1 MWKSLFIIC
10 VLLFTQ
16 SCTMALDEAQIAKEQ
31 SIQNRIDDIGAR
43 LLNANK
49 IENRVVFVYD
59 EAEKKSRL
67 EIDPEVTR
75 RQIVL
80 YKGDYNFIEND
91 DELAAYL
98 ARGIL
103 IASKSYRGLFNG
115 YLSAF
120 ELKAAPKKFELA
132 ADKRAVDFMVNA
144 GYHPVGL
151 ITFIQKSCPQK
162 RFDTI
167 STKNLASRRL
177 AMIYEY
183 IYMKYPYYLQNNTY
197 LNNEHYQN
205 FLLSS
210 QENRRML
217 LQKIK
222 TNSDEKIYAF
232 NGVEL
237 SQSDFLL
244 LKKTTYAEA
253 GICDEATQRAVAGTI
268 LARAAE
274 NGQTISEVVF
284 APGQFSCA
292 IGGQVYLVTSNGNIE
307 VTQEMAEKTAT
318 AVMTAITDGS
328 GLASGLG
335 GEPLFFYSAG
345 GLSVEE
351 LAKRSTI
358 SNSITLDR
366 MTFYR
371 VWD

>member
-1 MWKSLFIIC
+1 MKRKVEYNMEKRTKIAIIMVLFALVCFGISGYYIVQAIEAPNLANSQETEEIPEETNDITNTETATAVTTGISLAD
-10 VLLFTQ
+10 VSAEDTK
-16 SCTMALDEAQIAKEQ
+16 TTTAKT
-31 SIQNRIDDIGAR
+31 
-43 LLNANK
+43 
-49 IENRVVFVYD
+49 
-59 EAEKKSRL
+59 L
-67 EIDPEVTR
+67 EVQFATVNVSGVTEPQEEESKPEEEVQEVT
-75 RQIVL
+75 
-80 YKGDYNFIEND
+80 DTAEIETT
-91 DELAAYL
+91 E
-98 ARGIL
+98 
-103 IASKSYRGLFNG
+103 
-115 YLSAF
+115 
-120 ELKAAPKKFELA
+120 
-132 ADKRAVDFMVNA
+132 
-144 GYHPVGL
+144 
-151 ITFIQKSCPQK
+151 T
-162 RFDTI
+162 
-167 STKNLASRRL
+167 
-177 AMIYEY
+177 
-183 IYMKYPYYLQNNTY
+183 
-197 LNNEHYQN
+197 
-205 FLLSS
+205 
-210 QENRRML
+210 QEEA
-217 LQKIK
+217 
-222 TNSDEKIYAF
+222 NSNEKIYAF

-268 LARAAE
+268 LARVAE

-307 VTQEMAEKTAT
+307 VTEEMAEKTAT

-345 GLSVEE
+345 GLSAEE

>member
-1 MWKSLFIIC
+1 MFFRSVPKNTLRTEEIPEETNDITNDETATAVTTGISLADVFAEDTKI
-10 VLLFTQ
+10 T
-16 SCTMALDEAQIAKEQ
+16 TAKT
-31 SIQNRIDDIGAR
+31 
-43 LLNANK
+43 
-49 IENRVVFVYD
+49 
-59 EAEKKSRL
+59 L
-67 EIDPEVTR
+67 EVQFATVNVSGVTEPQEEESKPEEEVQEVTDT
-75 RQIVL
+75 VE
-80 YKGDYNFIEND
+80 IETT
-91 DELAAYL
+91 ETQ
-98 ARGIL
+98 
-103 IASKSYRGLFNG
+103 
-115 YLSAF
+115 
-120 ELKAAPKKFELA
+120 EE
-132 ADKRAVDFMVNA
+132 
-144 GYHPVGL
+144 
-151 ITFIQKSCPQK
+151 T
-162 RFDTI
+162 
-167 STKNLASRRL
+167 
-177 AMIYEY
+177 
-183 IYMKYPYYLQNNTY
+183 NT
-197 LNNEHYQN
+197 
-205 FLLSS
+205 
-210 QENRRML
+210 
-217 LQKIK
+217 
-222 TNSDEKIYAF
+222 DEKIYAF

-318 AVMTAITDGS
+318 AVMGAITDGS

-345 GLSVEE
+345 GLSAEE

>member
-1 MWKSLFIIC
+1 MKRKVEYNMEKRTKIAIIMVLFALVCFGISGYYIAQAIEAPNLANSQETEEMPEETNDITNAETATAVTTGISLAD
-10 VLLFTQ
+10 VSAEDTK
-16 SCTMALDEAQIAKEQ
+16 TTTAKT
-31 SIQNRIDDIGAR
+31 
-43 LLNANK
+43 
-49 IENRVVFVYD
+49 
-59 EAEKKSRL
+59 L
-67 EIDPEVTR
+67 EVQFATVNVSGVTEPQEEEIKPEEEVQEVT
-75 RQIVL
+75 
-80 YKGDYNFIEND
+80 DTAEIETT
-91 DELAAYL
+91 E
-98 ARGIL
+98 
-103 IASKSYRGLFNG
+103 
-115 YLSAF
+115 
-120 ELKAAPKKFELA
+120 
-132 ADKRAVDFMVNA
+132 
-144 GYHPVGL
+144 
-151 ITFIQKSCPQK
+151 PQ
-162 RFDTI
+162 
-167 STKNLASRRL
+167 
-177 AMIYEY
+177 E
-183 IYMKYPYYLQNNTY
+183 
-197 LNNEHYQN
+197 E
-205 FLLSS
+205 
-210 QENRRML
+210 
-217 LQKIK
+217 

-307 VTQEMAEKTAT
+307 VTEEMAEKTAT
-318 AVMTAITDGS
+318 AVMSAITDGS

-345 GLSVEE
+345 GLSAEE

>member
-1 MWKSLFIIC
+1 MKRKVEYNMEKRTKIAIIMVLFALVCFGISGYYIAQAIEAPNLANSQETEEIPEETNDITNTETATAVTTGISLAD
-10 VLLFTQ
+10 VSAEDTK
-16 SCTMALDEAQIAKEQ
+16 TTTAKT
-31 SIQNRIDDIGAR
+31 
-43 LLNANK
+43 
-49 IENRVVFVYD
+49 
-59 EAEKKSRL
+59 L
-67 EIDPEVTR
+67 EVQFATVNVSGVTEPQEEESKPEEEVQEVT
-75 RQIVL
+75 
-80 YKGDYNFIEND
+80 DTAEIETT
-91 DELAAYL
+91 ETQ
-98 ARGIL
+98 
-103 IASKSYRGLFNG
+103 
-115 YLSAF
+115 
-120 ELKAAPKKFELA
+120 EE
-132 ADKRAVDFMVNA
+132 
-144 GYHPVGL
+144 
-151 ITFIQKSCPQK
+151 T
-162 RFDTI
+162 
-167 STKNLASRRL
+167 
-177 AMIYEY
+177 
-183 IYMKYPYYLQNNTY
+183 NT
-197 LNNEHYQN
+197 
-205 FLLSS
+205 
-210 QENRRML
+210 
-217 LQKIK
+217 
-222 TNSDEKIYAF
+222 DEKIYAF

-318 AVMTAITDGS
+318 AVMSAITDGS

>member
-1 MWKSLFIIC
+1 MKRKVEYNMEKRTKIAIIMVLFALVCFGISGYYIAQAIEAPKLANSQETEEIPEETNDITNAETATAVTTGISLAD
-10 VLLFTQ
+10 VSAEDTK
-16 SCTMALDEAQIAKEQ
+16 TTTAKT
-31 SIQNRIDDIGAR
+31 
-43 LLNANK
+43 
-49 IENRVVFVYD
+49 
-59 EAEKKSRL
+59 L
-67 EIDPEVTR
+67 EVQFATVNVSGVTEPQEEESKPEEEVQEVT
-75 RQIVL
+75 
-80 YKGDYNFIEND
+80 DTAEIETT
-91 DELAAYL
+91 E
-98 ARGIL
+98 
-103 IASKSYRGLFNG
+103 
-115 YLSAF
+115 
-120 ELKAAPKKFELA
+120 
-132 ADKRAVDFMVNA
+132 
-144 GYHPVGL
+144 
-151 ITFIQKSCPQK
+151 PQ
-162 RFDTI
+162 
-167 STKNLASRRL
+167 
-177 AMIYEY
+177 E
-183 IYMKYPYYLQNNTY
+183 
-197 LNNEHYQN
+197 E
-205 FLLSS
+205 
-210 QENRRML
+210 
-217 LQKIK
+217 

-237 SQSDFLL
+237 SRSDFLL

-345 GLSVEE
+345 GLSAEE

>member
-1 MWKSLFIIC
+1 MKRKVEYNMEKRTKIAIIMVLFALVCFGISGYYIAQAIEAPNLANSQETEEIPEETNDITNTETATAVTTGISLAD
-10 VLLFTQ
+10 VSAEDTK
-16 SCTMALDEAQIAKEQ
+16 TTTAKT
-31 SIQNRIDDIGAR
+31 
-43 LLNANK
+43 
-49 IENRVVFVYD
+49 
-59 EAEKKSRL
+59 L
-67 EIDPEVTR
+67 EVQFATVNVSGVTEPQEEESKPEEEVQEVT
-75 RQIVL
+75 
-80 YKGDYNFIEND
+80 DTAEIETT
-91 DELAAYL
+91 ETQ
-98 ARGIL
+98 
-103 IASKSYRGLFNG
+103 
-115 YLSAF
+115 
-120 ELKAAPKKFELA
+120 EE
-132 ADKRAVDFMVNA
+132 
-144 GYHPVGL
+144 
-151 ITFIQKSCPQK
+151 T
-162 RFDTI
+162 
-167 STKNLASRRL
+167 
-177 AMIYEY
+177 
-183 IYMKYPYYLQNNTY
+183 NT
-197 LNNEHYQN
+197 
-205 FLLSS
+205 
-210 QENRRML
+210 
-217 LQKIK
+217 
-222 TNSDEKIYAF
+222 DEKIYAF

-307 VTQEMAEKTAT
+307 VTEEMAEKTAT

-345 GLSVEE
+345 GLSAEE

>member
-1 MWKSLFIIC
+1 MKRKVEYNMERRTKIAIIMVLFALVCFGISGYYIAQAIEAPNLANSQETEEIPEETNDITNTETATAVTTGISLAD
-10 VLLFTQ
+10 VSAEDTK
-16 SCTMALDEAQIAKEQ
+16 TTTAKT
-31 SIQNRIDDIGAR
+31 
-43 LLNANK
+43 
-49 IENRVVFVYD
+49 
-59 EAEKKSRL
+59 L
-67 EIDPEVTR
+67 EVQFATVNVSGVTEPQEEESKPEEEVQEVTDT
-75 RQIVL
+75 VE
-80 YKGDYNFIEND
+80 IETT
-91 DELAAYL
+91 ETQ
-98 ARGIL
+98 
-103 IASKSYRGLFNG
+103 
-115 YLSAF
+115 
-120 ELKAAPKKFELA
+120 EE
-132 ADKRAVDFMVNA
+132 
-144 GYHPVGL
+144 
-151 ITFIQKSCPQK
+151 T
-162 RFDTI
+162 
-167 STKNLASRRL
+167 
-177 AMIYEY
+177 
-183 IYMKYPYYLQNNTY
+183 NT
-197 LNNEHYQN
+197 
-205 FLLSS
+205 
-210 QENRRML
+210 
-217 LQKIK
+217 
-222 TNSDEKIYAF
+222 DEKIYAF

-253 GICDEATQRAVAGTI
+253 GICDETTQRAVAGTI

-318 AVMTAITDGS
+318 AVMSAITDGS

-345 GLSVEE
+345 GLSAEE

>member
-1 MWKSLFIIC
+1 MKRKVEYNMEKRTKIAIIMVLFALVCFGISGYYIAQAIEAPNLANSQETEEIPEETNDITNTETATAVTTGISLAD
-10 VLLFTQ
+10 VSAEDTK
-16 SCTMALDEAQIAKEQ
+16 TTTAKT
-31 SIQNRIDDIGAR
+31 
-43 LLNANK
+43 
-49 IENRVVFVYD
+49 
-59 EAEKKSRL
+59 L
-67 EIDPEVTR
+67 EVQFATVNVSGVTEPQEEESKPEEEVQEVT
-75 RQIVL
+75 
-80 YKGDYNFIEND
+80 DTAEIETT
-91 DELAAYL
+91 EL
-98 ARGIL
+98 
-103 IASKSYRGLFNG
+103 
-115 YLSAF
+115 
-120 ELKAAPKKFELA
+120 
-132 ADKRAVDFMVNA
+132 
-144 GYHPVGL
+144 
-151 ITFIQKSCPQK
+151 
-162 RFDTI
+162 
-167 STKNLASRRL
+167 
-177 AMIYEY
+177 
-183 IYMKYPYYLQNNTY
+183 
-197 LNNEHYQN
+197 
-205 FLLSS
+205 
-210 QENRRML
+210 QEE
-217 LQKIK
+217 

-307 VTQEMAEKTAT
+307 VTEEMAEKTAT
-318 AVMTAITDGS
+318 AVMSAITDGS

-345 GLSVEE
+345 GLSAEE

>member
-1 MWKSLFIIC
+1 MKRKVEYNMEKRTKIAIIMVLFALVCFGISGYYIAQAIETPNLANSQETEEIPEETNDITNTETATAVTTGISLAD
-10 VLLFTQ
+10 VSAEDTK
-16 SCTMALDEAQIAKEQ
+16 TTTAKT
-31 SIQNRIDDIGAR
+31 
-43 LLNANK
+43 
-49 IENRVVFVYD
+49 
-59 EAEKKSRL
+59 L
-67 EIDPEVTR
+67 EVQFATVNVSGVTEPQEEEIKPEEEVQEVT
-75 RQIVL
+75 
-80 YKGDYNFIEND
+80 DTTEIETT
-91 DELAAYL
+91 E
-98 ARGIL
+98 
-103 IASKSYRGLFNG
+103 
-115 YLSAF
+115 
-120 ELKAAPKKFELA
+120 
-132 ADKRAVDFMVNA
+132 
-144 GYHPVGL
+144 
-151 ITFIQKSCPQK
+151 T
-162 RFDTI
+162 
-167 STKNLASRRL
+167 
-177 AMIYEY
+177 
-183 IYMKYPYYLQNNTY
+183 
-197 LNNEHYQN
+197 
-205 FLLSS
+205 
-210 QENRRML
+210 QEE
-217 LQKIK
+217 

-345 GLSVEE
+345 GLSAEE

-358 SNSITLDR
+358 SNFITLDR

>member
-1 MWKSLFIIC
+1 MKRKVEYNMEKRTKIAIIMVLFALVCFGISGYYIAQAIEAPNLANSQETEEIPEETNDITNDETATAVTTGISLAD
-10 VLLFTQ
+10 VSAEDTK
-16 SCTMALDEAQIAKEQ
+16 TTTAKT
-31 SIQNRIDDIGAR
+31 
-43 LLNANK
+43 
-49 IENRVVFVYD
+49 
-59 EAEKKSRL
+59 L
-67 EIDPEVTR
+67 EVQFATVNVSGVTEPQEEESKPEEEVQEVT
-75 RQIVL
+75 
-80 YKGDYNFIEND
+80 DTAEIETT
-91 DELAAYL
+91 E
-98 ARGIL
+98 
-103 IASKSYRGLFNG
+103 
-115 YLSAF
+115 
-120 ELKAAPKKFELA
+120 
-132 ADKRAVDFMVNA
+132 
-144 GYHPVGL
+144 
-151 ITFIQKSCPQK
+151 T
-162 RFDTI
+162 
-167 STKNLASRRL
+167 
-177 AMIYEY
+177 
-183 IYMKYPYYLQNNTY
+183 
-197 LNNEHYQN
+197 
-205 FLLSS
+205 
-210 QENRRML
+210 QEEA
-217 LQKIK
+217 
-222 TNSDEKIYAF
+222 NSNEKIYAF

-244 LKKTTYAEA
+244 LEKTTYAEA
-253 GICDEATQRAVAGTI
+253 GICDATTQRAVAGTI

-345 GLSVEE
+345 GLSAEE

>member
-1 MWKSLFIIC
+1 MKRKVEYNMEKRTKIAIIMVLFALVCFGISGYYIAQAIEAPNLANSQETEEIPEETNDITNTETATAVTTGISLAD
-10 VLLFTQ
+10 VSAEDTK
-16 SCTMALDEAQIAKEQ
+16 TTTAKT
-31 SIQNRIDDIGAR
+31 
-43 LLNANK
+43 
-49 IENRVVFVYD
+49 
-59 EAEKKSRL
+59 L
-67 EIDPEVTR
+67 EVQFATVNVSGVTEPQEEESKPEEEVQEVT
-75 RQIVL
+75 
-80 YKGDYNFIEND
+80 DTAEIETT
-91 DELAAYL
+91 E
-98 ARGIL
+98 
-103 IASKSYRGLFNG
+103 
-115 YLSAF
+115 
-120 ELKAAPKKFELA
+120 
-132 ADKRAVDFMVNA
+132 
-144 GYHPVGL
+144 
-151 ITFIQKSCPQK
+151 T
-162 RFDTI
+162 
-167 STKNLASRRL
+167 
-177 AMIYEY
+177 
-183 IYMKYPYYLQNNTY
+183 
-197 LNNEHYQN
+197 
-205 FLLSS
+205 
-210 QENRRML
+210 QEEA
-217 LQKIK
+217 
-222 TNSDEKIYAF
+222 NSNEKIYAF

-253 GICDEATQRAVAGTI
+253 GICDETTQRAVAGTI

-307 VTQEMAEKTAT
+307 VTEEMAEKTAT

-345 GLSVEE
+345 GLSAEE

>member
-1 MWKSLFIIC
+1 MKRKVEYNMEKRTKIAIIMVLFALVCFGISGYYIAQAIEAPNLANSQETEEIPEETNDITNAETATAVTTGISLAD
-10 VLLFTQ
+10 VSAEDTK
-16 SCTMALDEAQIAKEQ
+16 TTTAKT
-31 SIQNRIDDIGAR
+31 
-43 LLNANK
+43 
-49 IENRVVFVYD
+49 
-59 EAEKKSRL
+59 L
-67 EIDPEVTR
+67 EVQFATVNVSGVTEPQEEEIKPEEEVQEVT
-75 RQIVL
+75 
-80 YKGDYNFIEND
+80 DTAEIETT
-91 DELAAYL
+91 E
-98 ARGIL
+98 
-103 IASKSYRGLFNG
+103 
-115 YLSAF
+115 
-120 ELKAAPKKFELA
+120 
-132 ADKRAVDFMVNA
+132 
-144 GYHPVGL
+144 
-151 ITFIQKSCPQK
+151 PQ
-162 RFDTI
+162 
-167 STKNLASRRL
+167 
-177 AMIYEY
+177 E
-183 IYMKYPYYLQNNTY
+183 
-197 LNNEHYQN
+197 E
-205 FLLSS
+205 
-210 QENRRML
+210 
-217 LQKIK
+217 

-292 IGGQVYLVTSNGNIE
+292 IGDQVYLVTSNGNIE

-345 GLSVEE
+345 GLSAEE

-366 MTFYR
+366 MTFYL

>member
-1 MWKSLFIIC
+1 MKRKVEYNMEKRTKIAIIMVLFALVCFGISGYYIAQAIEAPNLANSQETEEIPEETNDITNAETATAVTTGISLAD
-10 VLLFTQ
+10 VSAEDTK
-16 SCTMALDEAQIAKEQ
+16 TTTAKT
-31 SIQNRIDDIGAR
+31 
-43 LLNANK
+43 
-49 IENRVVFVYD
+49 
-59 EAEKKSRL
+59 L
-67 EIDPEVTR
+67 EVQFATVNVSGVTEPQEEESKPEEEVQEVT
-75 RQIVL
+75 
-80 YKGDYNFIEND
+80 DTAEIETT
-91 DELAAYL
+91 E
-98 ARGIL
+98 
-103 IASKSYRGLFNG
+103 
-115 YLSAF
+115 
-120 ELKAAPKKFELA
+120 
-132 ADKRAVDFMVNA
+132 
-144 GYHPVGL
+144 
-151 ITFIQKSCPQK
+151 T
-162 RFDTI
+162 
-167 STKNLASRRL
+167 
-177 AMIYEY
+177 
-183 IYMKYPYYLQNNTY
+183 
-197 LNNEHYQN
+197 
-205 FLLSS
+205 
-210 QENRRML
+210 QEEA
-217 LQKIK
+217 
-222 TNSDEKIYAF
+222 NSNEKIYAF

-253 GICDEATQRAVAGTI
+253 GICDETTQRAVAGTI

-345 GLSVEE
+345 GLSAEE

>member
-1 MWKSLFIIC
+1 MKRKVEYNMEKRTKIAIIMVLFALVCFGISGYYIAQAIEAPNLANSQETEEIPEETNDITNAETATAVTTGISLAD
-10 VLLFTQ
+10 VSAEDTK
-16 SCTMALDEAQIAKEQ
+16 TTTAKT
-31 SIQNRIDDIGAR
+31 
-43 LLNANK
+43 
-49 IENRVVFVYD
+49 
-59 EAEKKSRL
+59 L
-67 EIDPEVTR
+67 EVQFATVNVSGVTEPQEEEIKPEEEVQEVT
-75 RQIVL
+75 
-80 YKGDYNFIEND
+80 DTAEIETT
-91 DELAAYL
+91 E
-98 ARGIL
+98 
-103 IASKSYRGLFNG
+103 
-115 YLSAF
+115 
-120 ELKAAPKKFELA
+120 
-132 ADKRAVDFMVNA
+132 
-144 GYHPVGL
+144 
-151 ITFIQKSCPQK
+151 PQ
-162 RFDTI
+162 
-167 STKNLASRRL
+167 
-177 AMIYEY
+177 E
-183 IYMKYPYYLQNNTY
+183 
-197 LNNEHYQN
+197 E
-205 FLLSS
+205 
-210 QENRRML
+210 
-217 LQKIK
+217 

-318 AVMTAITDGS
+318 AVMSAITDGS

-345 GLSVEE
+345 GLSAEE

>member
-1 MWKSLFIIC
+1 MKRKVEYNMEKRTKIAIIMVLFALVCFGISGYYIAQAIVTPKLANSQETEEIPEETNDITNAETATAVTTGISLADVSAEDTKTTTAKTLEVQFATVNVSGVTEPQEEEIKSEEE
-10 VLLFTQ
+10 VQ
-16 SCTMALDEAQIAKEQ
+16 
-31 SIQNRIDDIGAR
+31 
-43 LLNANK
+43 
-49 IENRVVFVYD
+49 
-59 EAEKKSRL
+59 
-67 EIDPEVTR
+67 EVT
-75 RQIVL
+75 
-80 YKGDYNFIEND
+80 DTAEIETT
-91 DELAAYL
+91 E
-98 ARGIL
+98 
-103 IASKSYRGLFNG
+103 
-115 YLSAF
+115 
-120 ELKAAPKKFELA
+120 
-132 ADKRAVDFMVNA
+132 
-144 GYHPVGL
+144 
-151 ITFIQKSCPQK
+151 PQ
-162 RFDTI
+162 
-167 STKNLASRRL
+167 
-177 AMIYEY
+177 E
-183 IYMKYPYYLQNNTY
+183 
-197 LNNEHYQN
+197 E
-205 FLLSS
+205 
-210 QENRRML
+210 
-217 LQKIK
+217 

-345 GLSVEE
+345 GLSAEE

>member
-1 MWKSLFIIC
+1 MKRKVEYNMEKRTKIAIIMVLFALVCFGISGYYIAQAIETPNLANSQETEEIPEETNDITNTETATAVTTGISLAD
-10 VLLFTQ
+10 VSAEDTK
-16 SCTMALDEAQIAKEQ
+16 TTTAKT
-31 SIQNRIDDIGAR
+31 
-43 LLNANK
+43 
-49 IENRVVFVYD
+49 
-59 EAEKKSRL
+59 L
-67 EIDPEVTR
+67 EVQFATVNVSGVTEPQEEEIKPEEEVQEVT
-75 RQIVL
+75 
-80 YKGDYNFIEND
+80 DTAEIETT
-91 DELAAYL
+91 E
-98 ARGIL
+98 
-103 IASKSYRGLFNG
+103 
-115 YLSAF
+115 
-120 ELKAAPKKFELA
+120 
-132 ADKRAVDFMVNA
+132 
-144 GYHPVGL
+144 
-151 ITFIQKSCPQK
+151 PQ
-162 RFDTI
+162 
-167 STKNLASRRL
+167 
-177 AMIYEY
+177 E
-183 IYMKYPYYLQNNTY
+183 
-197 LNNEHYQN
+197 E
-205 FLLSS
+205 
-210 QENRRML
+210 
-217 LQKIK
+217 

-345 GLSVEE
+345 GLSAEE

>member
-1 MWKSLFIIC
+1 MKRKVEYNMEKRTKIAIIMVLFALVCFGISGYYIAQAIEAPNLANSQETEEIPEETNDITNTETATAVTTGISLAD
-10 VLLFTQ
+10 VSAEDTK
-16 SCTMALDEAQIAKEQ
+16 TTTAKT
-31 SIQNRIDDIGAR
+31 
-43 LLNANK
+43 
-49 IENRVVFVYD
+49 
-59 EAEKKSRL
+59 L
-67 EIDPEVTR
+67 EVQFATVNVSGVTEPQEEESKPEEEVQEVT
-75 RQIVL
+75 
-80 YKGDYNFIEND
+80 DTAEIETT
-91 DELAAYL
+91 E
-98 ARGIL
+98 
-103 IASKSYRGLFNG
+103 
-115 YLSAF
+115 
-120 ELKAAPKKFELA
+120 
-132 ADKRAVDFMVNA
+132 
-144 GYHPVGL
+144 
-151 ITFIQKSCPQK
+151 T
-162 RFDTI
+162 
-167 STKNLASRRL
+167 
-177 AMIYEY
+177 
-183 IYMKYPYYLQNNTY
+183 
-197 LNNEHYQN
+197 
-205 FLLSS
+205 
-210 QENRRML
+210 QEE
-217 LQKIK
+217 

-318 AVMTAITDGS
+318 AVMSAITDGS

-345 GLSVEE
+345 GLSAEE

>member
-1 MWKSLFIIC
+1 MKRKVEYNMERRTKIAIIMVLFALVCFGISGYYIAQAIEAPNLANSQETEEIPEETNDITNTETATAVTTGISLAD
-10 VLLFTQ
+10 VSAEDTK
-16 SCTMALDEAQIAKEQ
+16 TTTAKT
-31 SIQNRIDDIGAR
+31 
-43 LLNANK
+43 
-49 IENRVVFVYD
+49 
-59 EAEKKSRL
+59 L
-67 EIDPEVTR
+67 EVQFATVNVSGVTEPQEEESKPEEEVQEVT
-75 RQIVL
+75 
-80 YKGDYNFIEND
+80 DTAEIETT
-91 DELAAYL
+91 ETQ
-98 ARGIL
+98 
-103 IASKSYRGLFNG
+103 
-115 YLSAF
+115 
-120 ELKAAPKKFELA
+120 EE
-132 ADKRAVDFMVNA
+132 
-144 GYHPVGL
+144 
-151 ITFIQKSCPQK
+151 T
-162 RFDTI
+162 
-167 STKNLASRRL
+167 
-177 AMIYEY
+177 
-183 IYMKYPYYLQNNTY
+183 NT
-197 LNNEHYQN
+197 
-205 FLLSS
+205 
-210 QENRRML
+210 
-217 LQKIK
+217 
-222 TNSDEKIYAF
+222 DEKIYAF

-253 GICDEATQRAVAGTI
+253 GICDETTQRAVAGTI

-345 GLSVEE
+345 GLSAEE

>member
-1 MWKSLFIIC
+1 MKRKVEYNMEKRTKIAIIMVLFALVCFGISGYYIAQAIEAPNLANSQETEEIPEETNDITNTETATAVTTGISLAD
-10 VLLFTQ
+10 VSAEDTK
-16 SCTMALDEAQIAKEQ
+16 TTTAKT
-31 SIQNRIDDIGAR
+31 
-43 LLNANK
+43 
-49 IENRVVFVYD
+49 
-59 EAEKKSRL
+59 L
-67 EIDPEVTR
+67 EVQFATVNVSGVTEPQEEESKPEEEVQEVTDT
-75 RQIVL
+75 VE
-80 YKGDYNFIEND
+80 IETT
-91 DELAAYL
+91 ETQ
-98 ARGIL
+98 
-103 IASKSYRGLFNG
+103 
-115 YLSAF
+115 
-120 ELKAAPKKFELA
+120 EE
-132 ADKRAVDFMVNA
+132 
-144 GYHPVGL
+144 
-151 ITFIQKSCPQK
+151 T
-162 RFDTI
+162 
-167 STKNLASRRL
+167 
-177 AMIYEY
+177 
-183 IYMKYPYYLQNNTY
+183 NT
-197 LNNEHYQN
+197 
-205 FLLSS
+205 
-210 QENRRML
+210 
-217 LQKIK
+217 
-222 TNSDEKIYAF
+222 DEKIYAF

-253 GICDEATQRAVAGTI
+253 GICDETTQRAVAGTI

-345 GLSVEE
+345 GLSAEE

>member
-1 MWKSLFIIC
+1 MKRKVEYNMEKRTKIAIIMVLFALVCFGISGYYIAQAIEAPNLANSQETEEIPEETNDITNTETATAVTTGISLAD
-10 VLLFTQ
+10 VSAEDTK
-16 SCTMALDEAQIAKEQ
+16 TTTAKT
-31 SIQNRIDDIGAR
+31 
-43 LLNANK
+43 
-49 IENRVVFVYD
+49 
-59 EAEKKSRL
+59 L
-67 EIDPEVTR
+67 EVQFATVNVSGVTEPQEEEIKPEEEVQEVT
-75 RQIVL
+75 
-80 YKGDYNFIEND
+80 DTAEIETT
-91 DELAAYL
+91 E
-98 ARGIL
+98 
-103 IASKSYRGLFNG
+103 
-115 YLSAF
+115 
-120 ELKAAPKKFELA
+120 
-132 ADKRAVDFMVNA
+132 
-144 GYHPVGL
+144 
-151 ITFIQKSCPQK
+151 PQ
-162 RFDTI
+162 
-167 STKNLASRRL
+167 
-177 AMIYEY
+177 E
-183 IYMKYPYYLQNNTY
+183 
-197 LNNEHYQN
+197 E
-205 FLLSS
+205 
-210 QENRRML
+210 
-217 LQKIK
+217 

-318 AVMTAITDGS
+318 AVMSAITDGS

-345 GLSVEE
+345 GLSAEE

>member
-1 MWKSLFIIC
+1 MKRKVEYNMEKRTKIAIIMVLFALVCFGISGYYIAQAIEAPKLANSQETEEIPEETNDITNTETATAVTTGISLAD
-10 VLLFTQ
+10 VSAEDTK
-16 SCTMALDEAQIAKEQ
+16 TTTAKT
-31 SIQNRIDDIGAR
+31 
-43 LLNANK
+43 
-49 IENRVVFVYD
+49 
-59 EAEKKSRL
+59 L
-67 EIDPEVTR
+67 EVQFATVNVSGVTEPQEEESKPEEEVQEVT
-75 RQIVL
+75 
-80 YKGDYNFIEND
+80 DTAEIETT
-91 DELAAYL
+91 ETQ
-98 ARGIL
+98 
-103 IASKSYRGLFNG
+103 
-115 YLSAF
+115 
-120 ELKAAPKKFELA
+120 EE
-132 ADKRAVDFMVNA
+132 
-144 GYHPVGL
+144 
-151 ITFIQKSCPQK
+151 T
-162 RFDTI
+162 
-167 STKNLASRRL
+167 
-177 AMIYEY
+177 
-183 IYMKYPYYLQNNTY
+183 NT
-197 LNNEHYQN
+197 
-205 FLLSS
+205 
-210 QENRRML
+210 
-217 LQKIK
+217 
-222 TNSDEKIYAF
+222 DEKIYAF

>member
-1 MWKSLFIIC
+1 MKRKVEYNMEKRTKIAIIMVLFALVCFGISGYYIAQAIEAPNLANSQETEEIPEETNDITNTETATAVTTGISLAD
-10 VLLFTQ
+10 VSAEDTK
-16 SCTMALDEAQIAKEQ
+16 TTTAKT
-31 SIQNRIDDIGAR
+31 
-43 LLNANK
+43 
-49 IENRVVFVYD
+49 
-59 EAEKKSRL
+59 L
-67 EIDPEVTR
+67 EVQFATVNVSGVTEPQEEESKPEEEVQEVT
-75 RQIVL
+75 
-80 YKGDYNFIEND
+80 DTAEIETT
-91 DELAAYL
+91 E
-98 ARGIL
+98 
-103 IASKSYRGLFNG
+103 
-115 YLSAF
+115 
-120 ELKAAPKKFELA
+120 
-132 ADKRAVDFMVNA
+132 
-144 GYHPVGL
+144 
-151 ITFIQKSCPQK
+151 PQ
-162 RFDTI
+162 
-167 STKNLASRRL
+167 
-177 AMIYEY
+177 E
-183 IYMKYPYYLQNNTY
+183 
-197 LNNEHYQN
+197 E
-205 FLLSS
+205 
-210 QENRRML
+210 
-217 LQKIK
+217 

-345 GLSVEE
+345 GLSAEE

>member
-1 MWKSLFIIC
+1 MKRKVEYNMERRTKIAIIMVLFALVCFGISGYYIAQAIEAPNLANSQETEEIPEETNDITNTETATAVTTGISLADVSAEDTKI
-10 VLLFTQ
+10 T
-16 SCTMALDEAQIAKEQ
+16 TAKT
-31 SIQNRIDDIGAR
+31 
-43 LLNANK
+43 
-49 IENRVVFVYD
+49 
-59 EAEKKSRL
+59 L
-67 EIDPEVTR
+67 EVQFATVNVSGVTEPQEEESKPEEEVQEVTDT
-75 RQIVL
+75 VE
-80 YKGDYNFIEND
+80 IETT
-91 DELAAYL
+91 ETQ
-98 ARGIL
+98 
-103 IASKSYRGLFNG
+103 
-115 YLSAF
+115 
-120 ELKAAPKKFELA
+120 EE
-132 ADKRAVDFMVNA
+132 
-144 GYHPVGL
+144 
-151 ITFIQKSCPQK
+151 T
-162 RFDTI
+162 
-167 STKNLASRRL
+167 
-177 AMIYEY
+177 
-183 IYMKYPYYLQNNTY
+183 NT
-197 LNNEHYQN
+197 
-205 FLLSS
+205 
-210 QENRRML
+210 
-217 LQKIK
+217 
-222 TNSDEKIYAF
+222 DEKIYAF

-253 GICDEATQRAVAGTI
+253 GICDETTQRAVAGTI

-345 GLSVEE
+345 GLSAEE

>member
-1 MWKSLFIIC
+1 MKRKVEYNMEKRTKIAIIMVLFALVCFGISGYYIAQAIEAPNLANSQETEEIPEETNDITNTETATAVTTGISLAD
-10 VLLFTQ
+10 VSAEDTK
-16 SCTMALDEAQIAKEQ
+16 TTTAKT
-31 SIQNRIDDIGAR
+31 
-43 LLNANK
+43 
-49 IENRVVFVYD
+49 
-59 EAEKKSRL
+59 L
-67 EIDPEVTR
+67 EVQFATVNVSGVTEPQEEESKPEEEVQEVTDT
-75 RQIVL
+75 VE
-80 YKGDYNFIEND
+80 IETT
-91 DELAAYL
+91 ETQ
-98 ARGIL
+98 
-103 IASKSYRGLFNG
+103 
-115 YLSAF
+115 
-120 ELKAAPKKFELA
+120 EE
-132 ADKRAVDFMVNA
+132 
-144 GYHPVGL
+144 
-151 ITFIQKSCPQK
+151 T
-162 RFDTI
+162 
-167 STKNLASRRL
+167 
-177 AMIYEY
+177 
-183 IYMKYPYYLQNNTY
+183 NT
-197 LNNEHYQN
+197 
-205 FLLSS
+205 
-210 QENRRML
+210 
-217 LQKIK
+217 
-222 TNSDEKIYAF
+222 DEKIYAF

-345 GLSVEE
+345 GLSAEE

>member
-1 MWKSLFIIC
+1 MKRKVEYNMEKRTKIAIIMVLFALVCFGISGYYIAQAIEAPNLANSQETEEIPEETNDITNDETATAVTTGISLAD
-10 VLLFTQ
+10 VSAEDTK
-16 SCTMALDEAQIAKEQ
+16 TTTAKT
-31 SIQNRIDDIGAR
+31 
-43 LLNANK
+43 
-49 IENRVVFVYD
+49 
-59 EAEKKSRL
+59 L
-67 EIDPEVTR
+67 EVQFATVNVSGVTEPQEEESKPEEEVQEVT
-75 RQIVL
+75 
-80 YKGDYNFIEND
+80 DTAEIETT
-91 DELAAYL
+91 E
-98 ARGIL
+98 
-103 IASKSYRGLFNG
+103 
-115 YLSAF
+115 
-120 ELKAAPKKFELA
+120 
-132 ADKRAVDFMVNA
+132 
-144 GYHPVGL
+144 
-151 ITFIQKSCPQK
+151 T
-162 RFDTI
+162 
-167 STKNLASRRL
+167 
-177 AMIYEY
+177 
-183 IYMKYPYYLQNNTY
+183 
-197 LNNEHYQN
+197 
-205 FLLSS
+205 
-210 QENRRML
+210 QEE
-217 LQKIK
+217 

-253 GICDEATQRAVAGTI
+253 GICDETTQRAVAGTI

-345 GLSVEE
+345 GLSAEE

>member
-1 MWKSLFIIC
+1 MKRKVEYNMEKRTKIAIIMVLFALVCFGISGYYIAQAIVTPNLANSQETEEIPEETNDITNTETATAVTTGISLAD
-10 VLLFTQ
+10 VSAEDTK
-16 SCTMALDEAQIAKEQ
+16 TTTAKT
-31 SIQNRIDDIGAR
+31 
-43 LLNANK
+43 
-49 IENRVVFVYD
+49 
-59 EAEKKSRL
+59 L
-67 EIDPEVTR
+67 EVQFATVNVSGVTEPQEEESKPEEEVQEVT
-75 RQIVL
+75 
-80 YKGDYNFIEND
+80 GTAEIETT
-91 DELAAYL
+91 E
-98 ARGIL
+98 
-103 IASKSYRGLFNG
+103 
-115 YLSAF
+115 
-120 ELKAAPKKFELA
+120 
-132 ADKRAVDFMVNA
+132 
-144 GYHPVGL
+144 
-151 ITFIQKSCPQK
+151 PQ
-162 RFDTI
+162 
-167 STKNLASRRL
+167 
-177 AMIYEY
+177 E
-183 IYMKYPYYLQNNTY
+183 
-197 LNNEHYQN
+197 E
-205 FLLSS
+205 
-210 QENRRML
+210 
-217 LQKIK
+217 

-307 VTQEMAEKTAT
+307 VTEEMAEKTAT
-318 AVMTAITDGS
+318 AVMSAITDGS

-345 GLSVEE
+345 GLSAEE

>member
-1 MWKSLFIIC
+1 MKRKVEYNMEKRTKIAIIMVLFALVCFGISGYYIAQAIEAPNLANSQETEEIPEETNDITNDETATAVTTGISLAD
-10 VLLFTQ
+10 VSAEDTK
-16 SCTMALDEAQIAKEQ
+16 TTTAKT
-31 SIQNRIDDIGAR
+31 
-43 LLNANK
+43 
-49 IENRVVFVYD
+49 
-59 EAEKKSRL
+59 L
-67 EIDPEVTR
+67 EVQFATVNVSGVTEPQEEEIKPEEEVQEVT
-75 RQIVL
+75 
-80 YKGDYNFIEND
+80 DTAEIETT
-91 DELAAYL
+91 E
-98 ARGIL
+98 
-103 IASKSYRGLFNG
+103 
-115 YLSAF
+115 
-120 ELKAAPKKFELA
+120 
-132 ADKRAVDFMVNA
+132 
-144 GYHPVGL
+144 
-151 ITFIQKSCPQK
+151 PQ
-162 RFDTI
+162 
-167 STKNLASRRL
+167 
-177 AMIYEY
+177 E
-183 IYMKYPYYLQNNTY
+183 
-197 LNNEHYQN
+197 E
-205 FLLSS
+205 
-210 QENRRML
+210 
-217 LQKIK
+217 

-345 GLSVEE
+345 GLSAEE

>member
-1 MWKSLFIIC
+1 MKRKVEYNMEKRTKIAIIMVLFALVCFGISGYYIAQAIEAPNLANSQETEEIPEETNDITNTETATAVTTGISLAD
-10 VLLFTQ
+10 VSAEDTK
-16 SCTMALDEAQIAKEQ
+16 TTTAKT
-31 SIQNRIDDIGAR
+31 
-43 LLNANK
+43 
-49 IENRVVFVYD
+49 
-59 EAEKKSRL
+59 L
-67 EIDPEVTR
+67 EVQFATVNVSGVTEPQEEESKPEEEVQEVT
-75 RQIVL
+75 
-80 YKGDYNFIEND
+80 DTAEIETT
-91 DELAAYL
+91 E
-98 ARGIL
+98 
-103 IASKSYRGLFNG
+103 
-115 YLSAF
+115 
-120 ELKAAPKKFELA
+120 
-132 ADKRAVDFMVNA
+132 
-144 GYHPVGL
+144 
-151 ITFIQKSCPQK
+151 T
-162 RFDTI
+162 
-167 STKNLASRRL
+167 
-177 AMIYEY
+177 
-183 IYMKYPYYLQNNTY
+183 
-197 LNNEHYQN
+197 
-205 FLLSS
+205 
-210 QENRRML
+210 QEEA
-217 LQKIK
+217 
-222 TNSDEKIYAF
+222 NSNEKIYAF

-307 VTQEMAEKTAT
+307 VTEEMAEKTAT

-345 GLSVEE
+345 GLSAEE

>member
-1 MWKSLFIIC
+1 MKRKVEYNMEKRKKIAIIMVLFALVCFGISGYYIAQAIEAPNLANSQETEEIPEETNDITNTETATAVTTGISLADVSAEDTKI
-10 VLLFTQ
+10 T
-16 SCTMALDEAQIAKEQ
+16 TAKT
-31 SIQNRIDDIGAR
+31 
-43 LLNANK
+43 
-49 IENRVVFVYD
+49 
-59 EAEKKSRL
+59 L
-67 EIDPEVTR
+67 EVQFATVNVSGVTEPQEEESKPEEEVQEVT
-75 RQIVL
+75 
-80 YKGDYNFIEND
+80 DTAEIETT
-91 DELAAYL
+91 E
-98 ARGIL
+98 
-103 IASKSYRGLFNG
+103 
-115 YLSAF
+115 
-120 ELKAAPKKFELA
+120 
-132 ADKRAVDFMVNA
+132 
-144 GYHPVGL
+144 
-151 ITFIQKSCPQK
+151 T
-162 RFDTI
+162 
-167 STKNLASRRL
+167 
-177 AMIYEY
+177 
-183 IYMKYPYYLQNNTY
+183 
-197 LNNEHYQN
+197 
-205 FLLSS
+205 
-210 QENRRML
+210 QEEA
-217 LQKIK
+217 
-222 TNSDEKIYAF
+222 NSNEKIYAF

-244 LKKTTYAEA
+244 LEKTTYAEA

-318 AVMTAITDGS
+318 AVMSAITDGS

-345 GLSVEE
+345 GLSAEE

>member
-1 MWKSLFIIC
+1 MKRKVEYNMERRTKIAIIMVLFALVCFGISGYYIAQAIEAPNLANSQETEEIPEETNDITNTETATAVTTGISLAD
-10 VLLFTQ
+10 VSAEDTK
-16 SCTMALDEAQIAKEQ
+16 TTTAKT
-31 SIQNRIDDIGAR
+31 
-43 LLNANK
+43 
-49 IENRVVFVYD
+49 
-59 EAEKKSRL
+59 L
-67 EIDPEVTR
+67 EVQFATVNVSGVTEPQEEESKPEEEVQEVTDT
-75 RQIVL
+75 VE
-80 YKGDYNFIEND
+80 IETT
-91 DELAAYL
+91 ETQ
-98 ARGIL
+98 
-103 IASKSYRGLFNG
+103 
-115 YLSAF
+115 
-120 ELKAAPKKFELA
+120 EE
-132 ADKRAVDFMVNA
+132 
-144 GYHPVGL
+144 
-151 ITFIQKSCPQK
+151 T
-162 RFDTI
+162 
-167 STKNLASRRL
+167 
-177 AMIYEY
+177 
-183 IYMKYPYYLQNNTY
+183 NT
-197 LNNEHYQN
+197 
-205 FLLSS
+205 
-210 QENRRML
+210 
-217 LQKIK
+217 
-222 TNSDEKIYAF
+222 DEKIYAF

-345 GLSVEE
+345 GLSAEE

>member
-1 MWKSLFIIC
+1 MKRKVEYNMEKRTKIAIIMVLFALVCFGISGYYIAQAIEAPNLANSQETEEIPEETNDITNTETATAVTTEISLAD
-10 VLLFTQ
+10 VSAEDTK
-16 SCTMALDEAQIAKEQ
+16 TTTAKT
-31 SIQNRIDDIGAR
+31 
-43 LLNANK
+43 
-49 IENRVVFVYD
+49 
-59 EAEKKSRL
+59 L
-67 EIDPEVTR
+67 EVQFATVNVSGVTEPQEEESKPEEEVQEVT
-75 RQIVL
+75 
-80 YKGDYNFIEND
+80 DTAEIETT
-91 DELAAYL
+91 E
-98 ARGIL
+98 
-103 IASKSYRGLFNG
+103 
-115 YLSAF
+115 
-120 ELKAAPKKFELA
+120 
-132 ADKRAVDFMVNA
+132 
-144 GYHPVGL
+144 
-151 ITFIQKSCPQK
+151 PQ
-162 RFDTI
+162 
-167 STKNLASRRL
+167 
-177 AMIYEY
+177 E
-183 IYMKYPYYLQNNTY
+183 
-197 LNNEHYQN
+197 E
-205 FLLSS
+205 
-210 QENRRML
+210 
-217 LQKIK
+217 

-318 AVMTAITDGS
+318 AVMSAITDGS

-345 GLSVEE
+345 GLSAEE

>member
-1 MWKSLFIIC
+1 MKRKVEYNMEKRTKIAIIMVLFALVCFGISGYYIVQAIEAPNLANSQETEEIPEETNDITNTETATAVTTGISLAD
-10 VLLFTQ
+10 VSAEDTK
-16 SCTMALDEAQIAKEQ
+16 TTTAKT
-31 SIQNRIDDIGAR
+31 
-43 LLNANK
+43 
-49 IENRVVFVYD
+49 
-59 EAEKKSRL
+59 L
-67 EIDPEVTR
+67 EVQFATVNVSGVTEPQEEESKPEEEVQEVT
-75 RQIVL
+75 
-80 YKGDYNFIEND
+80 DTAEIETT
-91 DELAAYL
+91 E
-98 ARGIL
+98 
-103 IASKSYRGLFNG
+103 
-115 YLSAF
+115 
-120 ELKAAPKKFELA
+120 
-132 ADKRAVDFMVNA
+132 
-144 GYHPVGL
+144 
-151 ITFIQKSCPQK
+151 T
-162 RFDTI
+162 
-167 STKNLASRRL
+167 
-177 AMIYEY
+177 
-183 IYMKYPYYLQNNTY
+183 
-197 LNNEHYQN
+197 
-205 FLLSS
+205 
-210 QENRRML
+210 QEE
-217 LQKIK
+217 

-244 LKKTTYAEA
+244 LKKTSYAEA

-345 GLSVEE
+345 GLSAEE

>member
-1 MWKSLFIIC
+1 MFFRSVPKNTLRTEEIPEETNDITNAETATAVTTGISLAD
-10 VLLFTQ
+10 VSAEDTK
-16 SCTMALDEAQIAKEQ
+16 TTTAKT
-31 SIQNRIDDIGAR
+31 
-43 LLNANK
+43 
-49 IENRVVFVYD
+49 
-59 EAEKKSRL
+59 L
-67 EIDPEVTR
+67 EVQFATVNVSGVTEPQEEEIKPEEEVQEVT
-75 RQIVL
+75 
-80 YKGDYNFIEND
+80 DTAEIETT
-91 DELAAYL
+91 ETQ
-98 ARGIL
+98 
-103 IASKSYRGLFNG
+103 
-115 YLSAF
+115 
-120 ELKAAPKKFELA
+120 EE
-132 ADKRAVDFMVNA
+132 
-144 GYHPVGL
+144 
-151 ITFIQKSCPQK
+151 T
-162 RFDTI
+162 
-167 STKNLASRRL
+167 
-177 AMIYEY
+177 
-183 IYMKYPYYLQNNTY
+183 NT
-197 LNNEHYQN
+197 
-205 FLLSS
+205 
-210 QENRRML
+210 
-217 LQKIK
+217 
-222 TNSDEKIYAF
+222 DEKIYAF

-328 GLASGLG
+328 GLTSGLG

-345 GLSVEE
+345 GLSAEE

>member
-1 MWKSLFIIC
+1 MKRKVEYNMEKRTKIAIIMVLFALVCFGISGYYIVQAIEAPNLANSQETEEIPEETNDITNTETATAVTTGISLAD
-10 VLLFTQ
+10 VSAEDTK
-16 SCTMALDEAQIAKEQ
+16 TTTAKT
-31 SIQNRIDDIGAR
+31 
-43 LLNANK
+43 
-49 IENRVVFVYD
+49 
-59 EAEKKSRL
+59 L
-67 EIDPEVTR
+67 EVQFATVNVSGVTEPQEEESKPEEEVQEVT
-75 RQIVL
+75 
-80 YKGDYNFIEND
+80 DTAEIETT
-91 DELAAYL
+91 E
-98 ARGIL
+98 
-103 IASKSYRGLFNG
+103 
-115 YLSAF
+115 
-120 ELKAAPKKFELA
+120 
-132 ADKRAVDFMVNA
+132 
-144 GYHPVGL
+144 
-151 ITFIQKSCPQK
+151 T
-162 RFDTI
+162 
-167 STKNLASRRL
+167 
-177 AMIYEY
+177 
-183 IYMKYPYYLQNNTY
+183 
-197 LNNEHYQN
+197 
-205 FLLSS
+205 
-210 QENRRML
+210 QEE
-217 LQKIK
+217 

-268 LARAAE
+268 LARVAE

-307 VTQEMAEKTAT
+307 VTEEMAEKTAT

-345 GLSVEE
+345 GLSAEE

>member
-1 MWKSLFIIC
+1 MKRKVEYNMEKRTKIAIIMVLFALVCFGISGYYIAQAIEAPNLANSQETEEIPEETNDITNAETATAVTTGISLAD
-10 VLLFTQ
+10 VSAEDTK
-16 SCTMALDEAQIAKEQ
+16 TTTAKT
-31 SIQNRIDDIGAR
+31 
-43 LLNANK
+43 
-49 IENRVVFVYD
+49 
-59 EAEKKSRL
+59 L
-67 EIDPEVTR
+67 EVQFATVNVSGVTEPQEEEIKPEEEVQEVT
-75 RQIVL
+75 
-80 YKGDYNFIEND
+80 DTAEIETT
-91 DELAAYL
+91 E
-98 ARGIL
+98 
-103 IASKSYRGLFNG
+103 
-115 YLSAF
+115 
-120 ELKAAPKKFELA
+120 
-132 ADKRAVDFMVNA
+132 
-144 GYHPVGL
+144 
-151 ITFIQKSCPQK
+151 PQ
-162 RFDTI
+162 
-167 STKNLASRRL
+167 
-177 AMIYEY
+177 E
-183 IYMKYPYYLQNNTY
+183 
-197 LNNEHYQN
+197 E
-205 FLLSS
+205 
-210 QENRRML
+210 
-217 LQKIK
+217 

-292 IGGQVYLVTSNGNIE
+292 IGGQVYLVTSNGNIG

-345 GLSVEE
+345 GLSAEE

>member
-1 MWKSLFIIC
+1 MKRKVEYNMEKRTKIAIIMVLFALVCFGISGYYIAQAIEAPNLANSQETEEIPEETNDITNTETATAVTTGISLAD
-10 VLLFTQ
+10 VSAEDTK
-16 SCTMALDEAQIAKEQ
+16 TTTAKT
-31 SIQNRIDDIGAR
+31 
-43 LLNANK
+43 
-49 IENRVVFVYD
+49 
-59 EAEKKSRL
+59 L
-67 EIDPEVTR
+67 EVQFATVNVSGVTEPQEEESKPEEEVQEVT
-75 RQIVL
+75 
-80 YKGDYNFIEND
+80 DTAEIETT
-91 DELAAYL
+91 ETQ
-98 ARGIL
+98 
-103 IASKSYRGLFNG
+103 
-115 YLSAF
+115 
-120 ELKAAPKKFELA
+120 EE
-132 ADKRAVDFMVNA
+132 
-144 GYHPVGL
+144 
-151 ITFIQKSCPQK
+151 T
-162 RFDTI
+162 
-167 STKNLASRRL
+167 
-177 AMIYEY
+177 
-183 IYMKYPYYLQNNTY
+183 NT
-197 LNNEHYQN
+197 
-205 FLLSS
+205 
-210 QENRRML
+210 
-217 LQKIK
+217 
-222 TNSDEKIYAF
+222 DEKIYAF

-318 AVMTAITDGS
+318 AVMSAITDGS

-345 GLSVEE
+345 GLSAEE